1 MKTIFIVF
9 KKNEFGHTRISCFF
23 YHIGQTAI
31 FLRHSELGIDQI
43 LNRIEE
49 QKGELTHC
57 ACLTSL
63 VQLHHCAHIIYYI
76 YILYIH
82 ITFTF
87 YGQCWLFRQHNL
99 QFIMQH
105 ILIVSKQNYAQ
116 HFYYLKKWSLKIG
129 CVKISSFFWLKY
141 RLSFG

>member
-1 MKTIFIVF
+1 MFFLSYWPNCNLFTAQWARHWSDPQQNRRAERWARPTVHASRPLFNCTTVPILFI
-9 KKNEFGHTRISCFF
+9 T
-23 YHIGQTAI
+23 YT
-31 FLRHSELGIDQI
+31 
-43 LNRIEE
+43 
-49 QKGELTHC
+49 
-57 ACLTSL
+57 
-63 VQLHHCAHIIYYI
+63 I

-99 QFIMQH
+99 QFIMRH

-116 HFYYLKKWSLKIG
+116 HFYYLKSWSLKIG